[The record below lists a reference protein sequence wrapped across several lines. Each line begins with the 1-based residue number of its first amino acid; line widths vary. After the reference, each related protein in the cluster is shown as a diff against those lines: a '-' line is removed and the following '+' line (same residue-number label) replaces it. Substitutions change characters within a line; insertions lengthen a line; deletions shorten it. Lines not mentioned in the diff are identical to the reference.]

1 MEILVQKFGGTSV
14 ASYEKMEKICQI
26 VKTQKDEGVNLVL
39 VVSAM
44 GRKGDPYAT
53 DTLIGLCNEINPNP
67 SKRELDIIMSCGEMI
82 SGTILVNMLI
92 SKGIEAEFLTGQ
104 QAGILTTDNY
114 SDARI
119 KYINPNRIKQG
130 LKENKVVV
138 IAGFQGATDNGEIM
152 TLGRGGS
159 DTSAVAIG
167 KALECKTVEIYTD
180 VDGIMTAD
188 PRIEPDAKIM
198 DFIDYEEVFQMAD
211 KGAKVIHPRAVQLAK
226 SGNIT
231 LVIKNAMNPDYKG
244 TKIGYMNSFNS
255 ENDEYEDENKLKV
268 AVANKDSIAQIK
280 ITTEEETF
288 TELLE
293 ELVKDHISID
303 MINFF
308 IKEKTFVIDEVN
320 IEKLE
325 KVLKSFGVEYEVV
338 RDCAKVTLIG
348 SKIVAVPG
356 IMSKIV
362 RGLSK
367 NGVSLLQ
374 TSDSH
379 MTISCL
385 VNRADMEKAVHAI
398 HHEFYLNND

>member
-1 MEILVQKFGGTSV
+1 MGILVQKFGGTSV
-14 ASYEKMEKICQI
+14 ESYEKMAKICDI
-26 VKTQKDEGVNLVL
+26 VKTQKDKGLDLVL

-44 GRKGDPYAT
+44 GRKGAPYAT
-53 DTLIGLCNEINPNP
+53 DTLISLCNEINPNP
-67 SKRELDIIMSCGEMI
+67 SKREMDIIMSCGEMI

-92 SKGIEAEFLTGQ
+92 GKGINAEFLTGQ
-104 QAGILTTDNY
+104 QAGILTTDIY

-119 KYINPNRIKQG
+119 KYINPSRIKQA
-130 LKENKVVV
+130 LKQNKVVV
-138 IAGFQGATDNGEIM
+138 IAGFQGVTDEGEIT

-167 KALECKTVEIYTD
+167 KALECDTVEIYTD

-188 PRIEPDAKIM
+188 PRIEPEAKIL

-231 LVIKNAMNPDYKG
+231 LAIKNAMNPTYKG
-244 TKIGYMNSFNS
+244 TKIGYMVSYTS
-255 ENDEYEDENKLKV
+255 DVDAYEEENELKV
-268 AVANKDSIAQIK
+268 AVAHKDNIAQVKIK
-280 ITTEEETF
+280 TEEEKF
-288 TELLE
+288 TEVMDE
-293 ELVKDHISID
+293 IVNKNISID

-320 IEKLE
+320 IEEL
-325 KVLKSFGVEYEVV
+325 KVVLDSFDLDYKIL

-367 NGVSLLQ
+367 DGISLLQ

-385 VNRADMEKAVHAI
+385 VHRDDMKRAVHAI
-398 HHEFYLNND
+398 HHEFYIK

>member
-1 MEILVQKFGGTSV
+1 MGILVQKFGGTSV
-14 ASYEKMEKICQI
+14 ESYEKMAKICDI
-26 VKTQKDEGVNLVL
+26 VKTQKDTGLDLVL

-44 GRKGDPYAT
+44 GRKGAPHAT
-53 DTLIGLCNEINPNP
+53 DTLISLCNEINPNP
-67 SKRELDIIMSCGEMI
+67 SKREMDIIMSCGEMI

-92 SKGIEAEFLTGQ
+92 GKGINAEFLTGQ
-104 QAGILTTDNY
+104 QAGILTTDIY

-119 KYINPNRIKQG
+119 KYINPSRIKQA
-130 LKENKVVV
+130 LKQNKVVV
-138 IAGFQGATDNGEIM
+138 IAGFQGVTDEGEIT

-167 KALECKTVEIYTD
+167 KALECDTVEIYTD

-188 PRIEPDAKIM
+188 PRIEPEAKIL

-231 LVIKNAMNPDYKG
+231 LAIKNTMNPTYKG
-244 TKIGYMNSFNS
+244 TKIGYMVSYTS
-255 ENDEYEDENKLKV
+255 DVDAYEEENELKV
-268 AVANKDSIAQIK
+268 AVAHKDNIAQVKIK
-280 ITTEEETF
+280 TEEEKF
-288 TELLE
+288 TEVMDE
-293 ELVKDHISID
+293 IVNKNISID

-320 IEKLE
+320 IEEL
-325 KVLKSFGVEYEVV
+325 KVVLDSFDLDYKIV

-367 NGVSLLQ
+367 DGISLLQ

-385 VNRADMEKAVHAI
+385 VHRDDMKRAVHAI
-398 HHEFYLNND
+398 HHEFYIK